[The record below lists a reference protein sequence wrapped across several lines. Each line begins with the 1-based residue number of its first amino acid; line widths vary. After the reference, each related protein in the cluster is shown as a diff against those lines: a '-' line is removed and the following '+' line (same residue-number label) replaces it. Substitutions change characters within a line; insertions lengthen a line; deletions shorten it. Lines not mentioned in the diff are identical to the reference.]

1 MAATPQ
7 TNAGDLTVDELRLE
21 LAPRIAA
28 SAVFDG
34 WSAEA
39 VANAAAEIGIDP
51 HVGAY
56 VFPCGAMDMIAAW
69 IGHVDAAM
77 ARELPVEALAGM
89 PVHQRIR
96 RLLQFRLAEVAGQ
109 EEALRRA
116 LSIMAMPRNAPRAL
130 QLGWESA
137 DAMWRLAGDRATDF
151 NHYTKRVILAGV
163 YAATLAVFVDDKSED
178 KAETMA
184 FLDRR
189 LAGIG
194 RFEKVKA
201 QLRGNE
207 GDRPSLVRFLGR
219 LRYPAR

>member
-1 MAATPQ
+1 MTAS
-7 TNAGDLTVDELRLE
+7 DLTVDELRLE

-28 SAVFDG
+28 SAAFDG

-39 VANAAAEIGIDP
+39 VANAAAEVGIDP
-51 HVGAY
+51 AVAAY
-56 VFPCGAMDMIAAW
+56 VFPGGAMDMIAAW
-69 IGHVDAAM
+69 IDHVDAAM
-77 ARELPVEALAGM
+77 ARELPAEALAGM

-116 LSIMAMPRNAPRAL
+116 LAIMAMPRNAPRAL

-137 DAMWRLAGDRATDF
+137 DAMWRLAGDSATDF
-151 NHYTKRVILAGV
+151 NHYTKRAILAGV
-163 YAATLAVFVDDKSED
+163 YAATLAVFVDDKSEG

-201 QLRGNE
+201 QLRGNGE
-207 GDRPSLVRFLGR
+207 DRPSLVRFLGR